1 MFYNYYPRKHIYW
14 ICTLYAK
21 NLIGDIECADDCEIQ
36 LNGLEERSHFI
47 PARNRESV
55 WRVSIFAKFYAKL
68 NKKTELH
75 NS

>member
-55 WRVSIFAKFYAKL
+55 
-68 NKKTELH
+68 
-75 NS
+75 